1 MAVSKVPA
9 DSPAL
14 IPNLAFSNTTCSAAI
29 DWYIAHLGATL
40 LMKMPGPDGM
50 VPHASLKFGNAQW
63 MLHDVSE
70 QFSMPGMPGPGPARL
85 YLFAEDVD
93 ATYATALA
101 NGATGIMPPADM
113 FWGDRLG
120 VLVDPFGH
128 VWSLASRNE
137 VLDEAAIIERMKSMH
152 APAAS

>member
-1 MAVSKVPA
+1 MTVSKVPT

-14 IPNLAFSNTTCSAAI
+14 IPNLSFANTTCGAAI
-29 DWYIAHLGATL
+29 DWYIANLGASL
-40 LMKMPGPDGM
+40 IMKMPGPDGM
-50 VPHASLKFGNAQW
+50 VPHASLKFGNAQC
-63 MLHDVSE
+63 MLHDVSG

-85 YLFAEDVD
+85 YFFTEDVD
-93 ATYATALA
+93 TTYANALA

-120 VLVDPFGH
+120 VLADPFGH

-137 VLDEAAIIERMKSMH
+137 ALDETQIIERMKSLH
-152 APAAS
+152 APAS